1 MWKGIVSWQVSAN
14 PYVVECGLGPASPL
28 GSSTPAHG
36 CPGPYSGFSCSGNTS
51 TFPSSTPQ
59 NDKEVGR
66 DRDQGWSQEVA
77 ALCER
82 RASPT
87 SYPRLN
93 ELSGHHCVT
102 VTPSNRALIIRLFIQ
117 NVPRLL
123 QEPPNRSSTFS
134 FQHILHT
141 LPEWSIKK
149 KKKHVSLPCCK
160 LFGDTA
166 CGSLGR
172 MAQWALPT
180 PPAWASHWVLGA
192 LRLTPSRG
200 SLNGPASSGLGGLDT
215 VSFF

>member
-36 CPGPYSGFSCSGNTS
+36 CPGPYSGFSCSENTS

-66 DRDQGWSQEVA
+66 DRDQGWSQEVV
-77 ALCER
+77 ALCGR

-117 NVPRLL
+117 NLPRLL

-149 KKKHVSLPCCK
+149 KKSTCRSPAVSSSVTLPV
-160 LFGDTA
+160 A
-166 CGSLGR
+166 P
-172 MAQWALPT
+172 WAGWLSGPCPPLLPGLLT
-180 PPAWASHWVLGA
+180 GYWVHSA
-192 LRLTPSRG
+192 LLHP
-200 SLNGPASSGLGGLDT
+200 GGL
-215 VSFF
+215 

>member
-66 DRDQGWSQEVA
+66 DRDQGWSQEVV
-77 ALCER
+77 ALCGR
-82 RASPT
+82 RASLT
-87 SYPRLN
+87 SYPSLN

-117 NVPRLL
+117 NLPRLL

-149 KKKHVSLPCCK
+149 KKSTCRSPAVSSSVTLPV
-160 LFGDTA
+160 A
-166 CGSLGR
+166 S
-172 MAQWALPT
+172 WA
-180 PPAWASHWVLGA
+180 G
-192 LRLTPSRG
+192 
-200 SLNGPASSGLGGLDT
+200 
-215 VSFF
+215 